1 MATFKNTSVG
11 VMNFAGTIVAPGQTF
26 DANESHPGIK
36 RMLDRKVLEKV
47 DGRTKST
54 KAEPKQEA
62 KAEDSKSS
70 KAE

>member
-1 MATFKNTSVG
+1 MATFKNDSVG
-11 VMNFAGTIVAPGQTF
+11 VVNYAGNMTAPGKTF
-26 DANESHPGIK
+26 EADENHPGVK
-36 RMLDRKVLEKV
+36 RMLDRKVISKV

-62 KAEDSKSS
+62 KAGESQST